1 MNSHTIFLEGHEIAV
16 YRLLQQSANTVADFR
31 SGRRAL
37 ELWELVPIDTG
48 ADVWRFSKYTGR
60 VVVRARDEAHARV
73 IASQR
78 FQAPRLTSEDGVDV
92 VIGDPWHSGLL
103 VVCRQLSAS
112 DSGWPVEGAP
122 GVLFP
127 SN

>member
-16 YRLLQQSANTVADFR
+16 YRLFQQSANTVGNFR
-31 SGRRAL
+31 SGRQAL
-37 ELWELVPIDTG
+37 ELWELVPIETG
-48 ADVWRFSKYTGR
+48 SEVWRLSKYTGR
-60 VVVRARDEAHARV
+60 VVVRAHDEAHARQL
-73 IASQR
+73 ASQR
-78 FQAPRLTSEDGVDV
+78 FQAPRLPSEEGLGV

-103 VVCRQLSAS
+103 VVCRHLSAS
-112 DSGWPVEGAP
+112 DSGWPVEGEP